1 MMSDYKKSK
10 CKICKKEVPDYN
22 MDFDHYV
29 WECYDCQ
36 DSHIDSA
43 ENFKEKEIK
52 NAFTKQSKRE

>member
-36 DSHIDSA
+36 DKYYESSENKGEENDS
-43 ENFKEKEIK
+43 
-52 NAFTKQSKRE
+52 